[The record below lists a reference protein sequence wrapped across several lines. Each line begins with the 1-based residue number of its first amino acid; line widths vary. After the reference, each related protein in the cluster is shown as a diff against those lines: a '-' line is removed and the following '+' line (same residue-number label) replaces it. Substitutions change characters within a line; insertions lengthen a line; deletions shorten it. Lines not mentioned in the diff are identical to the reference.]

1 MKKITIKQKS
11 NISFGGGNITFEFE
25 EDKPIKEILKTLIE
39 ELNEWNDLSLNR
51 IQSINIK

>member
-25 EDKPIKEILKTLIE
+25 EDKPIKDILKILIE
-39 ELNEWNDLSLNR
+39 ELNDWNDLSLDR

>member
-1 MKKITIKQKS
+1 MPS
-11 NISFGGGNITFEFE
+11 FEFE

-39 ELNEWNDLSLNR
+39 ELNEWNVLSLNR